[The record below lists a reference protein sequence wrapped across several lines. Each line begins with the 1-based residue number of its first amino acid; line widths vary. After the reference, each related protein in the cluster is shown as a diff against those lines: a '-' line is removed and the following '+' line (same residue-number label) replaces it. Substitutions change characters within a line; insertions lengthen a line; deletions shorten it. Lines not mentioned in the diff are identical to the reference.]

1 MEETQQAVTESQGE
15 KPKFDK
21 KLIGI
26 IVLCVFVIGAGI
38 AVVIAIIRGAQT
50 VSTGVDGIEITSGGT
65 YTISDDISSGS
76 VIVRADEADVHL
88 VLDGVSIKNTSGPA
102 IFIESAGDVTIE
114 LKGENKIT
122 ATATKDYNGAIYSKS
137 DLILSG
143 DGSLEISSTIDG
155 IVSKDD
161 LKIDGGTFI
170 VNAKD
175 EGIVGKDSIT
185 INGGD
190 LTITATNGHGL
201 KTSNEEKKGDMEIA
215 GGKISINSGTDG
227 LHSIANIRISDGVIT
242 ISAGDDG
249 IHADSTITIDGGTI
263 NVVKSYEGIEGGEIV
278 VNSGDIKVVA
288 SDDGLNAAGGSDNT
302 KSKASSFSGDTSKAI
317 TIAGGNVYVDASGD
331 GIDSNGNIYISGGTT
346 YVDGPTNNGN
356 GAMDYGDGGC
366 EFVITGGTLVA
377 VGSSGMAVNAT
388 SAEQVSVLMNLSGSY
403 SGALSFGTINYTPS
417 KTYDSVLISS
427 PELNIGD
434 SYTLTIGEKE
444 IQTATITNSIT
455 NTGTAGMMP
464 GMGQG
469 RQGGMR

>member
-26 IVLCVFVIGAGI
+26 IALCVFVIGAGI

-201 KTSNEEKKGDMEIA
+201 KTSNEEKKGEP
-215 GGKISINSGTDG
+215 
-227 LHSIANIRISDGVIT
+227 H
-242 ISAGDDG
+242 
-249 IHADSTITIDGGTI
+249 
-263 NVVKSYEGIEGGEIV
+263 E
-278 VNSGDIKVVA
+278 
-288 SDDGLNAAGGSDNT
+288 
-302 KSKASSFSGDTSKAI
+302 
-317 TIAGGNVYVDASGD
+317 
-331 GIDSNGNIYISGGTT
+331 
-346 YVDGPTNNGN
+346 
-356 GAMDYGDGGC
+356 
-366 EFVITGGTLVA
+366 
-377 VGSSGMAVNAT
+377 
-388 SAEQVSVLMNLSGSY
+388 
-403 SGALSFGTINYTPS
+403 
-417 KTYDSVLISS
+417 
-427 PELNIGD
+427 
-434 SYTLTIGEKE
+434 
-444 IQTATITNSIT
+444 
-455 NTGTAGMMP
+455 
-464 GMGQG
+464 
-469 RQGGMR
+469 